1 VCGTTRSDTTLRK
14 EENSIKSPVLTA
26 LTLAAGAYAAFVTP
40 TTLAG
45 DLSRGKSLH
54 DTFCIACH
62 SPVVYQRKD
71 RLADSYLEVRQQV
84 ERWQGNARLRWSSYD
99 IESVTDY
106 LADKYYKIPY

>member
-1 VCGTTRSDTTLRK
+1 MT
-14 EENSIKSPVLTA
+14 SPA
-26 LTLAAGAYAAFVTP
+26 LTLALAAGACAILTAPAA
-40 TTLAG
+40 LAG
-45 DLSRGKSLH
+45 DLVRGKSLH

-99 IESVTDY
+99 VESVTDY
-106 LADKYYKIPY
+106 LADKYYRIPY